1 MLTGRKQHQENPA
14 AFQQTIPFLAVP
26 FSSPPS
32 APPNQQWLIF
42 EQLDLPLL
50 APGSNQ
56 HQCSWARKPQRV
68 HPKPSEVS
76 GNTPTGFRG
85 GCIKPSLKQS
95 HPSFKTFAQHFGART
110 VYALILLGTCY
121 GACKAST
128 DITAG
133 SLLSAGASDNSLTA
147 SLSPP
152 NQRQRLQLHRP
163 ASLFSFCGPT
173 ATSCRGCCAFCWMGA
188 FNSNRQC
195 VQIFPI
201 PKLFHIFLS

>member
-1 MLTGRKQHQENPA
+1 MLTGTKQQQENPA
-14 AFQQTIPFLAVP
+14 VFQQSLPFLAVP
-26 FSSPPS
+26 FSSSPS
-32 APPNQQWLIF
+32 APANQQWLTF
-42 EQLDLPLL
+42 EQLDPPPP

-56 HQCSWARKPQRV
+56 HRCSRASKPQWG

-95 HPSFKTFAQHFGART
+95 HLSFKTFARPFGT
-110 VYALILLGTCY
+110 HSVYALILSGTRCS
-121 GACKAST
+121 ACKAGT
-128 DITAG
+128 DVTAG
-133 SLLSAGASDNSLTA
+133 LLLSAGALDNSLTA